1 VPIAPDWPTLAA
13 LALVASAGSIVYGV
27 TGFGSAL
34 VTIPLATHLV
44 PLPFALAM
52 FAVVDLANALRVG
65 LENPRHAVKGEVA
78 RMAPMIVVGVI
89 LGVTVLVNLPRKA
102 GMLALGT
109 FVILYALYS
118 LTRRVSS
125 GVVSQRFAYLAG
137 LAGGI
142 TGTLFGAGG
151 PPYAIY
157 LSHRPLTKDEFR
169 ATLTLTTLCSIGL
182 RVLAFVATGLL
193 LDRRAWIAAAI
204 AIPAAMLGL
213 AAARRIFRLISRE
226 TLTRL
231 VALLLLATGASLV
244 VRALGG

>member
-1 VPIAPDWPTLAA
+1 VPTAADWPTLAA
-13 LALVASAGSIVYGV
+13 LALIAFAGSVVYGV

-65 LENPRHAVKGEVA
+65 LESPRHAVRAEIA

-89 LGVTVLVNLPRKA
+89 LGVTALVNLPRRA
-102 GMLALGT
+102 GMLALGL
-109 FVILYALYS
+109 FVASYALYS
-118 LTRRVSS
+118 LTRRASFGIVSR
-125 GVVSQRFAYLAG
+125 RFAYLAG
-137 LAGGI
+137 AAGGV

-157 LSHRPLTKDEFR
+157 LSHRPLTKEEFR
-169 ATLTLTTLCSIGL
+169 ATLSLTSICSIGL
-182 RVLAFVATGLL
+182 RVIAFIATGLL
-193 LDRRAWIAAAI
+193 LDLRAWIAAAV

-213 AAARRIFRLISRE
+213 AAATRLFRRISRT

-231 VALLLLATGASLV
+231 VALLLLATGGSLV

>member
-13 LALVASAGSIVYGV
+13 LALIAFAGSVVLGV

-52 FAVVDLANALRVG
+52 FAVVDLTNALRVG
-65 LENPRHAVKGEVA
+65 LENPRYAVKAEVA
-78 RMAPMIVVGVI
+78 RMAPMILVGVI
-89 LGVTVLVNLPRKA
+89 LGVTALVTLPRKA

-109 FVILYALYS
+109 FVFLYALYS
-118 LTRRVSS
+118 LTRRTSS
-125 GVVSQRFAYLAG
+125 GVVSRRFAYLAG
-137 LAGGI
+137 FAGGV

-157 LSHRPLTKDEFR
+157 LSHRPLTKDQFR
-169 ATLTLTTLCSIGL
+169 ATLTFTSIFSIGL
-182 RVLAFVATGLL
+182 RVLAFLATGLL
-193 LDRRAWIAAAI
+193 LDLRAWIAAAV

-231 VALLLLATGASLV
+231 VALLLLVTGASLV
-244 VRALGG
+244 VRALS

>member
-13 LALVASAGSIVYGV
+13 LALIAFAGSVVFGV

-52 FAVVDLANALRVG
+52 FAVVDLTNALRVG
-65 LENPRHAVKGEVA
+65 LENPRYAVKAEVA
-78 RMAPMIVVGVI
+78 RMAPMILVGVI
-89 LGVTVLVNLPRKA
+89 LGVSALVTLPRKA

-109 FVILYALYS
+109 FVFLYALYS

-125 GVVSQRFAYLAG
+125 GVVSRRFAYLAG
-137 LAGGI
+137 FAGGV

-157 LSHRPLTKDEFR
+157 LSHRPLTKDQFR
-169 ATLTLTTLCSIGL
+169 ATLTFTSIFSIGL

-193 LDRRAWIAAAI
+193 LDVRAWIAAAV

-213 AAARRIFRLISRE
+213 AVARRIFQLISRE

-231 VALLLLATGASLV
+231 VALLLLVTGASLV
-244 VRALGG
+244 VRALG

>member
-13 LALVASAGSIVYGV
+13 LALIAFAGAVIFGV

-78 RMAPMIVVGVI
+78 RMAPMILVGVI
-89 LGVTVLVNLPRKA
+89 LGVTALVNLPRQA
-102 GMLALGT
+102 GMLALGA
-109 FVILYALYS
+109 FVCLYALYS
-118 LTRRVSS
+118 LTRRVST
-125 GVVSQRFAYLAG
+125 GMVSQRFAYLAG
-137 LAGGI
+137 VAGGI

-157 LSHRPLTKDEFR
+157 LAHRSLTKEGFR
-169 ATLTLTTLCSIGL
+169 ATLTLTSIFSIGL
-182 RVLAFVATGLL
+182 RVLAFLATGLL
-193 LDRRAWIAAAI
+193 LDVRAWIAAAI
-204 AIPAAMLGL
+204 ALPAAMLGL
-213 AAARRIFRLISRE
+213 AVARRVFGLIARE
-226 TLTRL
+226 TLARL
-231 VALLLLATGASLV
+231 VALLLLATGGSLV
-244 VRALGG
+244 VRALG